1 MIDQEKSTK
10 LKVLKPKS
18 KLDADEGVARGN
30 GASPLDQR
38 GEPLEDPL
46 HLGPEVGGRPHQRL
60 QQLLHLLPQDQE
72 APRVLGEAQ
81 SRVSEILGGMGVGGF
96 PSNLADCILIPAGVV
111 RCGETWGRFML
122 GGKYLEWS
130 DPLFL
135 LHPRWLELFQQGLIR
150 RLFASKAPRNG
161 QRALILKLFLF
172 YCQAKMVKRQ
182 HKNGRKVFSFHR
194 PNRKGTYDCPIDD
207 H

>member
-10 LKVLKPKS
+10 LKVLKPKL
-18 KLDADEGVARGN
+18 KLDADKGVARGN

-72 APRVLGEAQ
+72 ASRVLGEAQ

-135 LHPRWLELFQQGLIR
+135 LHPRWLELFQRSLIR
-150 RLFASKAPRNG
+150 RLFASKALVELYKTFQPPGYG
-161 QRALILKLFLF
+161 QRALILKFFLF

-182 HKNGRKVFSFHR
+182 HQNGRKVITR
-194 PNRKGTYDCPIDD
+194 
-207 H
+207 

>member
-10 LKVLKPKS
+10 LKVLKPKL

-38 GEPLEDPL
+38 GEPLEDPF

-72 APRVLGEAQ
+72 ASRVLGEAQ

-135 LHPRWLELFQQGLIR
+135 LHPTDGSSFSNEASSDVFLPQRLLWNCIKPSNPQDMVSEL
-150 RLFASKAPRNG
+150 
-161 QRALILKLFLF
+161 
-172 YCQAKMVKRQ
+172 
-182 HKNGRKVFSFHR
+182 
-194 PNRKGTYDCPIDD
+194 
-207 H
+207 

>member
-10 LKVLKPKS
+10 LKVLKPKL

-135 LHPRWLELFQQGLIR
+135 LHPRWLELFQRSLIR

-194 PNRKGTYDCPIDD
+194 PNKKGTYVCPIDD

>member
-1 MIDQEKSTK
+1 MHLSFSKVGSNSPLLNNGAMIDQEKSTQ
-10 LKVLKPKS
+10 LKVLKPKL

-81 SRVSEILGGMGVGGF
+81 SRVSEILGGMGVGAF
-96 PSNLADCILIPAGVV
+96 LAIWQIVFLYRLVWSGVG
-111 RCGETWGRFML
+111 RLGEDLCW
-122 GGKYLEWS
+122 EES
-130 DPLFL
+130 
-135 LHPRWLELFQQGLIR
+135 I
-150 RLFASKAPRNG
+150 
-161 QRALILKLFLF
+161 
-172 YCQAKMVKRQ
+172 
-182 HKNGRKVFSFHR
+182 
-194 PNRKGTYDCPIDD
+194 
-207 H
+207 